1 MKILVKDPPRGV
13 VEAKTPATKTPIS
26 IGASTRATFLFKA
39 DKATKGYL
47 PYISGEDIHCKPL
60 LKNWRDDW

>member
-1 MKILVKDPPRGV
+1 MKMLVKDPPRGV

-26 IGASTRATFLFKA
+26 IGANTRATFLFKA

-47 PYISGEDIHCKPL
+47 PYISGEELACTP
-60 LKNWRDDW
+60 RSSGECEG